1 MGIVAW
7 GIGCGENGV
16 PGVYADVTR
25 PRAGLTSRSAATRAP
40 APATTTPTLAT
51 PATCAGPGLTTRSA
65 GSLRRET
72 RLAETRGSGPS
83 SSMIDQY
90 STCNVNWEQPT
101 APLTDVVD
109 VSGFER
115 DGYSGAEVQEPKA
128 AEQVEAS
135 EVPY

>member
-1 MGIVAW
+1 VCGAW
-7 GIGCGENGV
+7 FDNKI
-16 PGVYADVTR
+16 T
-25 PRAGLTSRSAATRAP
+25 GLTQKRDA
-40 APATTTPTLAT
+40 
-51 PATCAGPGLTTRSA
+51 A
-65 GSLRRET
+65 GSNQRFR
-72 RLAETRGSGPS
+72 AIFQN
-83 SSMIDQY
+83 MIDQY

>member
-1 MGIVAW
+1 MGTPTPMSRPGSWPGASGAVRMVCAAW
-7 GIGCGENGV
+7 FDNKIS
-16 PGVYADVTR
+16 
-25 PRAGLTSRSAATRAP
+25 GLTQKRDA
-40 APATTTPTLAT
+40 
-51 PATCAGPGLTTRSA
+51 A
-65 GSLRRET
+65 GSNQRFR
-72 RLAETRGSGPS
+72 AIFQN
-83 SSMIDQY
+83 MIDQY